1 MGIDLL
7 EYFRARRPWPQLLR
21 YCERLPDHGHYK
33 VAIRQD
39 DDLARRHADVD
50 GEQQEPSTPTVDA
63 HTWTPER
70 AVLTDIADIL
80 LSIRASL
87 EAQRT
92 GKPQKT
98 QPMPRPR
105 LARDRVQ
112 TALALERHQERV
124 RMMLGR

>member
-1 MGIDLL
+1 MDIL
-7 EYFRARRPWPQLLR
+7 EYWRASRPWPQLLR

-39 DDLARRHADVD
+39 DTLARRQAEAEAADPA
-50 GEQQEPSTPTVDA
+50 QQPQAPKVDA
-63 HTWTPER
+63 HVWTPER

-80 LSIRASL
+80 LGVHASL

-92 GKPQKT
+92 GKTQKPT
-98 QPMPRPR
+98 PMPRPR
-105 LARDRVQ
+105 LARDRVAA
-112 TALALERHQERV
+112 ALAYERHQERV